1 MNDLPNK
8 WSLVKLGE
16 ICEVKGGFAFKTSSY
31 KNSGIPLVRISN
43 IKNNKVNLED
53 CVYLDSSFRE
63 TAKNFLLKNGDIL
76 IALSGATTGKYGIYN
91 LDETALL
98 NQRIGRLHFENLDTI
113 DPKFVYLYLAT
124 LKDKI
129 LKEAYGAAQ
138 PNISPKE
145 ISDFEIP
152 LPPLPEQKKIV
163 AKIEELFSEL
173 DSGVANL
180 RKAKEQIKTYR
191 QSVLAHA
198 FTGRL
203 HQDSQDLQIDR
214 IKESSKSSNLENP
227 GSDILPDNW
236 KWVKLGEVISDF
248 KRGPFGSTIKKS
260 FFIDKGFK
268 VYEQKNAIYK
278 DHNLGDYYISEDKY
292 NELEG
297 FAVKGGDYLVSCSGT
312 IGRIYKLPST
322 TPRGII
328 NQALLRMRINDRQIN
343 ENFFV
348 YLFESELFQRKI
360 IVESRGSAMK
370 NLAGV
375 KELKQIE
382 FVLPPL
388 PQQSY
393 IVEEIEKR
401 FSVADNLE
409 KAIDESLNRSNK
421 LRQSILKK
429 AFEGNLV

>member
-1 MNDLPNK
+1 MPVNLPPNLPALK
-8 WSLVKLGE
+8 PGWAWVKLGDVIE
-16 ICEVKGGFAFKTSSY
+16 K
-31 KNSGIPLVRISN
+31 IPTT
-43 IKNNKVNLED
+43 NK
-53 CVYLDSSFRE
+53 
-63 TAKNFLLKNGDIL
+63 KLKQKDYFEE
-76 IALSGATTGKYGIYN
+76 GKYPVIDQGQKLIGGYSNNDELTLDCDLPVIVFGDHTKVKKFINFKFIPGADGIKV
-91 LDETALL
+91 
-98 NQRIGRLHFENLDTI
+98 IKPKSCF
-113 DPKFVYLYLAT
+113 DPKLFYYFLYCIQLP
-124 LKDKI
+124 DKGYARHFQF
-129 LKEAYGAAQ
+129 LEKE
-138 PNISPKE
+138 
-145 ISDFEIP
+145 DIP